1 MPINLVITLIP
12 VLPNNLSNGP
22 PKEKNMNV
30 RNTTEIIADKT
41 TKVDVTPE
49 TSLSHNKIIVAIEPG
64 PAING
69 LARGKTEEK

>member
-1 MPINLVITLIP
+1 
-12 VLPNNLSNGP
+12 
-22 PKEKNMNV
+22 MNV

-49 TSLSHNKIIVAIEPG
+49 TSLSSNKIIVAIEPG

-69 LARGKTEEK
+69 VARGKTEGSS